1 MNSNSKKTLVVTS
14 ALCALLAVGGTVAYF
29 TDRDDAVNKID
40 IGQVKIDL
48 TEPEWDASPDDNGD
62 TIPDDVED
70 VVPTQEITK
79 DPMVTN
85 KGVNDA
91 YIYVSVSF
99 PKENIYTA
107 NTDGT
112 KNAKAVTQLFTPGAI
127 GADWTLLSSDTSD
140 AKVNTYVYGYNK
152 VVAPTAST
160 SKLFETVTFCN
171 AIEGQGLENTVQ
183 NINVKAFGIQS
194 DNTGTMKGAY
204 TKYIN
209 QNK

>member
-62 TIPDDVED
+62 TIPDDAED

-99 PKENIYTA
+99 P
-107 NTDGT
+107 
-112 KNAKAVTQLFTPGAI
+112 
-127 GADWTLLSSDTSD
+127 
-140 AKVNTYVYGYNK
+140 
-152 VVAPTAST
+152 
-160 SKLFETVTFCN
+160 N
-171 AIEGQGLENTVQ
+171 AIDFF
-183 NINVKAFGIQS
+183 IAS
-194 DNTGTMKGAY
+194 S
-204 TKYIN
+204 
-209 QNK
+209 